1 MIAIPESRLHEILL
15 PLVEQR
21 ITETSMQEQADA
33 RYALD
38 RFALAYGARTAAAY
52 VDSLE
57 SPKCC
62 LAVSQIQ
69 RMVHPAPI
77 CSVLLLWVHPDH
89 RGTAESNR
97 LVAEMFKTLDAYAS
111 MSRCT
116 FITGSSWVYLGS
128 EQIDALW
135 GHHGFDLQEKI
146 FIKQVE

>member
-1 MIAIPESRLHEILL
+1 MIAIPESRLEEIML
-15 PLVEQR
+15 PIVEQR
-21 ITETSMQEQADA
+21 IVESSMQDQADA

-38 RFALAYGARTAAAY
+38 RFALAYGNRSGAAY

-62 LAVSQIQ
+62 LAMTQTQ

-77 CSVLLLWVHPDH
+77 CVVLLLWVHPEH

-97 LVAEMFKTLDAYAS
+97 LVAEMFKTLEAYAS
-111 MSRCT
+111 MNRCT
-116 FITGSSWVYLGS
+116 YVTGSSWVYLGS

-135 GHHGFDLQEKI
+135 NHHGFDLQEKI
-146 FIKQVE
+146 FIKQIE